1 MPLSPLSSPI
11 QRDGDTQFLGLQ
23 SRRNPIAIPAGYL
36 QAASNIR
43 LDRGI
48 AQTRSGAQRLTQGI
62 SAAGTPVTVPFVVT
76 SSTISAISQSGNIAT
91 ATTSSAHNFQPGY
104 QVAISGVGISNYN
117 GTVIVLTIPTTTTF
131 TYAVSGSPASSSGG
145 TVAYPIVQSSSAAGI
160 FAAGVYSSPRL
171 DNSNEYIVLAGS
183 TQAYLWKYTS
193 NGPTVITKSYPVSPI
208 SESIQPGDRVN
219 IVQAFDQIFLFRW
232 RSSEK
237 MQSAISI
244 TQSSGTTTATITMPA
259 AHGFNSGE
267 VVRLSGSSV
276 SAFNLDA
283 VITVTSTTAFTI
295 TLPSAGSNLSDSSA
309 YLFAQRV
316 CCPLVWDGS
325 IATNF
330 VRVPTGSNS
339 LGPTYSNLI
348 APYNAIATYY
358 NNQLLIA
365 GSRDSVLISD
375 VLNPYNY
382 DPLNKSFRTNVG
394 SNDYLVALHP
404 YANSQAIA
412 FLRKSIYLGT
422 IVLNSDGVTINTT
435 SSTLQLLTN
444 EIGCNA
450 RQTVATAGLYIYFL
464 SDNGVYRLDNSQID
478 LALRGNTLPLSEPIA
493 DIMTTI
499 NAAYVHI
506 AQGIYF
512 NNRYYLAVPTNG
524 STTNNTLLIYNQLN
538 EAWESVDT
546 YPFSLDRLVISD
558 YVSASGTQRRIYAA
572 SSTGLLYLLEQYN
585 TGVDDAGTGPAT
597 VGVTGS
603 ITTRRY
609 FYGQLNHKRMNSVT
623 VSAFLPASS
632 TVNVTAITT
641 DRDATTQVTSVFN
654 SNADNDYTIKAPIRR
669 IAEYLDIQ
677 VSTSNGRPTIRAVSA
692 DAAVTMD
699 PSRLARTES

>member
-1 MPLSPLSSPI
+1 MLSPLSSPI

-23 SRRNPIAIPAGYL
+23 SRRNPIAIPSGYL
-36 QAASNIR
+36 QAASNVR

-48 AQTRSGAQRLTQGI
+48 AQTRSGAQRLAQGI

-76 SSTISAISQSGNIAT
+76 SATISAVSQSANIAT
-91 ATTSSAHNFQPGY
+91 ASTSAPHNLQPGN
-104 QVAISGVGISNYN
+104 QVTITGIGIANYN
-117 GTVIVLTIPTTTTF
+117 GTFVVLSTPSTTSF
-131 TYAVSGSPASSSGG
+131 TYAVSGSPSSSSGG
-145 TVAYPIVQSSSAAGI
+145 TVSYPIVQSSYISGI

-171 DNSNEYIVLAGS
+171 DNTNEYVVLAGAS
-183 TQAYLWKYTS
+183 QAYLWRYTT

-208 SESIQPGDRVN
+208 TESIQTGDRVN
-219 IVQAFDQIFLFRW
+219 IVQAFDQLFLFRW
-232 RSSEK
+232 RTTDQ
-237 MQSAISI
+237 MQSATSV
-244 TQSSGTTTATITMPA
+244 TQSSGSTTATITMAA
-259 AHGFNSGE
+259 AHGFSTGE

-276 SAFNLDA
+276 SVFNLDA
-283 VITVTSTTAFTI
+283 VITVTSGTAFTI
-295 TLPSAGSNLSDSSA
+295 TLPSAASNLSDSSA

-325 IATNF
+325 ASTNF
-330 VRVPTGSNS
+330 VRVTTGSS
-339 LGPTYSNLI
+339 ALGPTYSNLI

-365 GSRDSVLISD
+365 GGRDSVLISD
-375 VLNPYNY
+375 VLNPYNF

-404 YANSQAIA
+404 YANAQAIA

-422 IVLNSDGVTINTT
+422 IVLNSDGVTIDVTQ
-435 SSTLQLLTN
+435 STLQMLTN

-493 DIMTTI
+493 DIMSTI
-499 NAAYVHI
+499 NAASVHI

-546 YPFSLDRLVISD
+546 YPFSLDRLVVSD
-558 YVSASGTQRRIYAA
+558 YVTAAGTQRRLYAA
-572 SSTGLLYLLEQYN
+572 SSTGLLYLLEQYS
-585 TGVDDAGTGPAT
+585 TAVDDAGTGAGT

-603 ITTRRY
+603 VTTRRY
-609 FYGQLNHKRMNSVT
+609 FYGQLNHKRINSVT
-623 VSAFLPASS
+623 VSAFLPAGS

-641 DRDATTQVTSVFN
+641 DRDNVTQVTSVTN
-654 SNADNDYTIKAPIRR
+654 SSADNDYTIKAPIRR
-669 IAEYLDIQ
+669 IAEYLDIK
-677 VSTSNGRPTIRAVSA
+677 VDASGGRPTIRAVSA

>member
-1 MPLSPLSSPI
+1 MLSPLSSPI

-23 SRRNPIAIPAGYL
+23 SRRNPIAIPSGYL
-36 QAASNIR
+36 QAASNVR

-48 AQTRSGAQRLTQGI
+48 AQTRSGAQRLAQGI

-76 SSTISAISQSGNIAT
+76 SATISAISQSANIAT
-91 ATTSSAHNFQPGY
+91 ATTSVPHNLQSGY
-104 QVAISGVGISNYN
+104 QVAVSGVGVSNYN
-117 GTVIVLTIPTTTTF
+117 GTFVVLSTPSTTSF
-131 TYAVSGSPASSSGG
+131 TYAVSGSPSSSSGG
-145 TVAYPIVQSSSAAGI
+145 TVSYPIVQSSYISGI

-171 DNSNEYIVLAGS
+171 DNTNEYVVLAGT
-183 TQAYLWKYTS
+183 TQAYLWRYTA

-208 SESIQPGDRVN
+208 TESILPGDRVN
-219 IVQAFDQIFLFRW
+219 IVQAFDQLFLFRW
-232 RSSEK
+232 RTTDQ
-237 MQSAISI
+237 MQSATSV
-244 TQSSGTTTATITMPA
+244 TQSSGSTTATITMAA
-259 AHGFNSGE
+259 AHGFSTGE

-276 SAFNLDA
+276 SVFNLDA
-283 VITVTSTTAFTI
+283 VITVTSGTAFTI
-295 TLPSAGSNLSDSSA
+295 TLPSATSNLSDSSA

-325 IATNF
+325 ASTNF
-330 VRVPTGSNS
+330 VRVTTGSS
-339 LGPTYSNLI
+339 ALGPTYSNLI

-365 GSRDSVLISD
+365 GGRDSVLISD
-375 VLNPYNY
+375 VLNPYNF

-394 SNDYLVALHP
+394 SNDYLVAIHP
-404 YANSQAIA
+404 YANGQAIA

-422 IVLNSDGVTINTT
+422 IVLNSDGVTIDVTH
-435 SSTLQLLTN
+435 STLQMLTN

-493 DIMTTI
+493 DIMSTI
-499 NAAYVHI
+499 NAASVHI

-546 YPFSLDRLVISD
+546 YPFSLDRLVVSD
-558 YVSASGTQRRIYAA
+558 YVTAAGTQRRLYAA
-572 SSTGLLYLLEQYN
+572 SSTGLLYLLEQYS
-585 TGVDDAGTGPAT
+585 TGVDDAGTGAGT

-623 VSAFLPASS
+623 VSAFLPAGS

-641 DRDATTQVTSVFN
+641 DRDNVTAVTAVTN
-654 SNADNDYTIKAPIRR
+654 SSADNDYTIKAPIRR

-677 VSTSNGRPTIRAVSA
+677 VSTTGGRPTIRAVSA

>member
-1 MPLSPLSSPI
+1 MPLTALSSPI

-23 SRRNPIAIPAGYL
+23 SRRNPIAIPSGYL
-36 QAASNIR
+36 QASSNVR

-48 AQTRSGAQRLTQGI
+48 AQTRSGAQRLAQGI
-62 SAAGTPVTVPFVVT
+62 SAAGTPVTVPFALA
-76 SSTISAISQSGNIAT
+76 SSTISTVSQTGNIAT
-91 ATTSSAHNFQPGY
+91 ATTTSAHNLLPGY
-104 QVAISGVGISNYN
+104 QILISGVGISNYN
-117 GTVIVLTIPTTTTF
+117 GTFIVLTTPTSTTF
-131 TYAVSGSPASSSGG
+131 TYAVSGSPASSTGG
-145 TVAYPIVQSSSAAGI
+145 SAKYPVVQSSYVSGI
-160 FAAGVYSSPRL
+160 YAAGVYSSPRL
-171 DNSNEYIVLAGS
+171 DNTNEYVVLAGT
-183 TQAYLWKYTS
+183 TQAYLWRYS
-193 NGPTVITKSYPVSPI
+193 SSGPTVITKSYPTSPI
-208 SESIQPGDRVN
+208 AESIQPGDRVN
-219 IVQAFDQIFLFRW
+219 IVQAFDQLFLFRW
-232 RSSEK
+232 RSSEP
-237 MQSAISI
+237 MQSVTSI
-244 TQSSGTTTATITMPA
+244 TQSSGSTTATITMPS
-259 AHGFNSGE
+259 AHGFNTGE

-276 SAFNLDA
+276 SVFNLDA
-283 VITVTSTTAFTI
+283 VVTVTSSTTFTI
-295 TLPSAGSNLSDSSA
+295 TLPSAASNLSDTSS

-325 IATNF
+325 SSTNF
-330 VRVPTGSNS
+330 VRVPTGSNA

-365 GSRDSVLISD
+365 GGRDSVLISD
-375 VLNPYNY
+375 VLNPFNF

-404 YANSQAIA
+404 YANGQAIA

-435 SSTLQLLTN
+435 NSSLQLLTN

-493 DIMTTI
+493 DIMATI
-499 NAAYVHI
+499 NAAYVYI
-506 AQGIYF
+506 SQGIYF

-558 YVSASGTQRRIYAA
+558 YVTSGGTQRRLYAA
-572 SSTGLLYLLEQYN
+572 SSTGLLYLLEQY
-585 TGVDDAGTGPAT
+585 TSGVDDAATGAAT

-609 FYGQLNHKRMNSVT
+609 FYGQLNHKRLNSVT
-623 VSAFLPASS
+623 VSSFLPAGS

-641 DRDATTQVTSVFN
+641 DRDSTTQVVSVLN
-654 SNADNDYTIKAPIRR
+654 SSADNDYTIKAPIRR
-669 IAEYLDIQ
+669 VAEYLDVQI
-677 VSTSNGRPTIRAVSA
+677 STMGGRPTIRAVSA